1 MNTSRRAFLSRGSLG
16 LALAGAAALVPG
28 LSTVL
33 KLPAPSFAA
42 PALPSTAE
50 PLVAHV
56 RDLASGEVSLMLG
69 TDHVVLRDANL
80 AARLYRA
87 AFAPQSKER

>member
-28 LSTVL
+28 LSAVL

-42 PALPSTAE
+42 PS
-50 PLVAHV
+50 
-56 RDLASGEVSLMLG
+56 
-69 TDHVVLRDANL
+69 
-80 AARLYRA
+80 
-87 AFAPQSKER
+87 